1 GHSARARHHWAGRRL
16 QERHGGE
23 ATAEDAFGQDPSRD
37 EAPDRRRRTL
47 EDAGHDR
54 RPGHPGRDQGS
65 AGAARRLETGARR
78 SRLARSI
85 TSPGTGGNIGSKYWL
100 IVPAASEPA
109 LAGGV
114 HLGIRED
121 GRDRAH
127 PPSPKRRVSVKHW
140 LGLEQRTALVTGAS
154 SGIGRAI
161 AEEFGRC
168 GVAVGVTYHSG
179 RDAAQEVVK
188 SIESEG
194 GKAIALGGD
203 VADPEACRSMV
214 DALVERFGRLDI
226 LVANAG
232 VQRDAPFTE
241 LSLSDWRR
249 VIDTNL
255 TGAFLCAQEAV
266 RRFRAQPPLPQAA
279 ARGNIIFINSV
290 HQVIPWAGHVNY
302 AAAKGGM
309 KLLMESLAQE
319 VAHEKIRVNA

>member
-1 GHSARARHHWAGRRL
+1 
-16 QERHGGE
+16 
-23 ATAEDAFGQDPSRD
+23 
-37 EAPDRRRRTL
+37 
-47 EDAGHDR
+47 
-54 RPGHPGRDQGS
+54 
-65 AGAARRLETGARR
+65 
-78 SRLARSI
+78 
-85 TSPGTGGNIGSKYWL
+85 
-100 IVPAASEPA
+100 
-109 LAGGV
+109 
-114 HLGIRED
+114 
-121 GRDRAH
+121 
-127 PPSPKRRVSVKHW
+127 VKHW

-168 GVAVGVTYHSG
+168 GVAVGVNYHSG

-319 VAHEKIRVNA
+319 VAHEKIRVNAIAPGAIKTAINRDAWAEQEAHAALLELIPYGRVGEPEDVARAAAWLASDLSDYVVGATLFIDGGMTLYPAFREGG